1 MVTAFENDLNSKKL
15 TLFGSNDLAI
25 VELKLQE
32 KSAIDE
38 MAPRR
43 NLMLLQR
50 ARRVEALHGSASTG
64 VFVYSYNGHVNK
76 KLKQSLLL
84 IPESL
89 F

>member
-1 MVTAFENDLNSKKL
+1 
-15 TLFGSNDLAI
+15 
-25 VELKLQE
+25 
-32 KSAIDE
+32 

-84 IPESL
+84 IPENL
-89 F
+89 FWSCKKSIKSHIINFNQF